1 MSTQDDKPELAECV
15 PLKTEGR
22 EGGNGEEAGPL
33 TADADE
39 GSSTA
44 LPGAEGVKRE
54 YEDQHEGKNSSG

>member
-1 MSTQDDKPELAECV
+1 MEGV

-22 EGGNGEEAGPL
+22 ESGTGEEAAPL
-33 TADADE
+33 KADADE

-54 YEDQHEGKNSSG
+54 CDDEHENKSNSG